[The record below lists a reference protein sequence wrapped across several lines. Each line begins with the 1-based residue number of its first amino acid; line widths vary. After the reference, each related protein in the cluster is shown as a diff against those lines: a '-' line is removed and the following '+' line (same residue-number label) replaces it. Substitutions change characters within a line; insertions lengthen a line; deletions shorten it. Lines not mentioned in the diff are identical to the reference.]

1 MDGAS
6 DQLSSIQPGTV
17 GIVEIPSDA
26 FMDSLVGIVGGL
38 LQDGSSGILVNVS
51 RPYQTLHDLFE
62 QKGMAVDRLYFIDAI
77 SKMLQAQV
85 EEGDH
90 RLFLDG
96 PTMLEMIA
104 MGVDHFADD
113 IGQGG
118 FVVFDSYG
126 SLLNY
131 NDQGLVYE
139 FTNFLG
145 NKLRLRRLRG
155 VLIVAEGQLPEE
167 VRGSLMQLADTVEQ
181 WRPHDGRQDKGT
193 GPGTGH

>member
-1 MDGAS
+1 MGAAS

-26 FMDSLVGIVGGL
+26 FVDSLVGIVGAL
-38 LQDGSSGILVNVS
+38 LEDGSSGVVVNVS
-51 RPYQTLHDLFE
+51 RPYQTLVELFE
-62 QKGMAVDRLYFIDAI
+62 TRGLDVDRLCFIDAI

-85 EEGDH
+85 QEADD
-90 RLFLDG
+90 RIFLDG

-104 MGVDHFADD
+104 MGVDHFAEE
-113 IGQGG
+113 IGPGG

-126 SLLNY
+126 SLLTY
-131 NDQGLVYE
+131 NDQDLVYE

-155 VLIVAEGQLPEE
+155 VLIVAEDQLPEDF
-167 VRGSLMQLADTVEQ
+167 RSSMTQLADTVEH
-181 WRPHDGRQDKGT
+181 WRPKDGRRDHGT
-193 GPGTGH
+193 GTGTGD